1 MLLELGTVAGAI
13 TGALVVTL
21 LSATAVKVV
30 FGIFLLGAAVLMG
43 LRPPREA
50 EEVADTIPDYRV
62 RNYPLG
68 LGICTL
74 AGSVSGL
81 LGIGGGPVQVPLMYL
96 GMGVPLKIAA
106 ATSNFIMGVTAAAGA
121 LLYYGRGDVVVAVTA
136 PLVLGVFLGAQ
147 VGSRL
152 ARRVRSRWV
161 HGLLILVLLGL
172 AALLFAEAAGFT
184 APRGIAFVL
193 RWGSYLSAALLA
205 VGVAWVATAAD
216 VPIQAGPAM
225 PLRALAAQLL
235 EWNPYAVMQLGLL
248 LLLATPLVRLVIAG
262 AGFARQRDWRAAL
275 IPVGVLALI
284 LLSVFL
290 VRTR

>member
-1 MLLELGTVAGAI
+1 MLGPFLLVLIGLGVVAGFFGSLLGMGGSILLVPMLILLMGDFLPIQAAIATGLVCVIASSSSAAGVYVRRGWVDVRLGMLLELGTVAGAI

-21 LSATAVKVV
+21 LSATAVEVV

-136 PLVLGVFLGAQ
+136 PLVLGVFAGAQ
-147 VGSRL
+147 LGSRL
-152 ARRVRSRWV
+152 ARRVPSRV
-161 HGLLILVLLGL
+161 VQALLILILLGL
-172 AALLFAEAAGFT
+172 ALLLFAEAAG
-184 APRGIAFVL
+184 
-193 RWGSYLSAALLA
+193 Y
-205 VGVAWVATAAD
+205 
-216 VPIQAGPAM
+216 
-225 PLRALAAQLL
+225 
-235 EWNPYAVMQLGLL
+235 
-248 LLLATPLVRLVIAG
+248 ATPGRG
-262 AGFARQRDWRAAL
+262 GR
-275 IPVGVLALI
+275 
-284 LLSVFL
+284 
-290 VRTR
+290 

>member
-30 FGIFLLGAAVLMG
+30 FGIFLLGAAVLMWR
-43 LRPPREA
+43 RPPREA
-50 EEVADTIPDYRV
+50 EEVADTVPDYRA

-68 LGICTL
+68 LGVCTL

-147 VGSRL
+147 LGSRL
-152 ARRVRSRWV
+152 APRVHSRWV

-172 AALLFAEAAGFT
+172 AALLFAEAAGYA
-184 APRGIAFVL
+184 APWRG
-193 RWGSYLSAALLA
+193 
-205 VGVAWVATAAD
+205 
-216 VPIQAGPAM
+216 
-225 PLRALAAQLL
+225 
-235 EWNPYAVMQLGLL
+235 GL
-248 LLLATPLVRLVIAG
+248 
-262 AGFARQRDWRAAL
+262 
-275 IPVGVLALI
+275 
-284 LLSVFL
+284 
-290 VRTR
+290 